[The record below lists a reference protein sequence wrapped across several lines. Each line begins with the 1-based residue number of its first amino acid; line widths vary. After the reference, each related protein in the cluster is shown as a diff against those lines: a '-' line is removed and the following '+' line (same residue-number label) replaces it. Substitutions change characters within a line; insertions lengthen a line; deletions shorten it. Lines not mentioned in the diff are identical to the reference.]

1 MRRKMNRP
9 FPALNCG
16 EQAGEQRL
24 PNGANRTSGGAA
36 RIKTG
41 FLRLEET
48 SLSWAKKGNANM
60 KRTNNDTT
68 LPGQWV
74 QILQQTL
81 VHLAHSN
88 FTINVGNSHRQGDRL
103 AITIDGIRRCIVC
116 NDLALASAMDNDIC
130 QKCSAAI

>member
-1 MRRKMNRP
+1 
-9 FPALNCG
+9 
-16 EQAGEQRL
+16 
-24 PNGANRTSGGAA
+24 
-36 RIKTG
+36 
-41 FLRLEET
+41 
-48 SLSWAKKGNANM
+48 M

-68 LPGQWV
+68 PPGQWV

-88 FTINVGNSHRQGDRL
+88 FAINVGNSHRQDDRL

>member
-1 MRRKMNRP
+1 
-9 FPALNCG
+9 
-16 EQAGEQRL
+16 
-24 PNGANRTSGGAA
+24 
-36 RIKTG
+36 
-41 FLRLEET
+41 
-48 SLSWAKKGNANM
+48 M

-103 AITIDGIRRCIVC
+103 GHHHRR
-116 NDLALASAMDNDIC
+116 DSPMYRL
-130 QKCSAAI
+130 Q

>member
-1 MRRKMNRP
+1 
-9 FPALNCG
+9 
-16 EQAGEQRL
+16 
-24 PNGANRTSGGAA
+24 GANRTSGGAA

-48 SLSWAKKGNANM
+48 SLSWAKRGNANM

-68 LPGQWV
+68 PPGQWV

-116 NDLALASAMDNDIC
+116 NDLALASAMDSDIC